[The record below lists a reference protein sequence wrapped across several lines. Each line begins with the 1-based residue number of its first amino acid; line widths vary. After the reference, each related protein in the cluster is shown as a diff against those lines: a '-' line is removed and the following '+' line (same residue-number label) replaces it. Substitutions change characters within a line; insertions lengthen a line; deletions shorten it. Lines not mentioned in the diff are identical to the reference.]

1 MFRAEQ
7 PTISSETRD
16 EADRR
21 FATLKQSLHNRLIQG
36 IDLQALRNMEEA
48 QLRVELRRG
57 AEELCRSRPDLL
69 SAADRKRLVDELVNE
84 TLGFGPLEPLL
95 HDASISDILI
105 NGPKNVYIER
115 HGRLERSAVTFY
127 DDQHLLSVIQKIVG
141 RVGRRI
147 DESSPMVDARL
158 PDGSRVNAVVK
169 PLALDGALVSIRRF
183 ASRPSNP
190 GILVENGTISREMLT
205 FLAACVQARLN
216 LIISGGTGS
225 GKTTLLNLLSGFIRD
240 DERVVTIEDAAE
252 LQLRQS
258 HVARMETR
266 ASNLEGSGEVTA
278 RDLLKNALRMR
289 PDRIVVGECR
299 GAEAF
304 DMLQAMNTGHDGSL
318 TTIHANNAHDALDR
332 LEILVGMASMDVP
345 MWFIGRQIA
354 SGVQMVV
361 HVARL
366 TGGQRKVVQISE
378 VTGYDGQHLNIQDI
392 FRFEQTGVDERG
404 MAQGN
409 FAATGIV
416 PKALDRFASLGIPL
430 SASLF
435 ALPRKTQPPVMPASS
450 ALTTPLS
457 ATTAF
462 PVTRGQA

>member
-1 MFRAEQ
+1 MFSSKADPATGTKEKRDDAEH
-7 PTISSETRD
+7 
-16 EADRR
+16 R
-21 FATLKQSLHNRLIQG
+21 FAMLKQGLHNRLVQG
-36 IDLQALRNMEEA
+36 IDLQALRNMDES

-69 SAADRKRLVDELVNE
+69 SAADRKRLVDELVDE

-95 HDASISDILI
+95 NDPSISDILI

-115 HGRLERSAVTFY
+115 NGRMERSSVSFY
-127 DDQHLLSVIQKIVG
+127 DDQHLLSMVQKIVG
-141 RVGRRI
+141 RVGRRV

-158 PDGSRVNAVVK
+158 PDGSRINAVVK

-183 ASRPSNP
+183 GSRPTSPNV
-190 GILVENGTISREMLT
+190 LVENATLSREMLM

-216 LIISGGTGS
+216 VLISGGTGS

-240 DERVVTIEDAAE
+240 EERVVTIEDAAE

-278 RDLLKNALRMR
+278 RDLLRNALRMR

-332 LEILVGMASMDVP
+332 LEVLVGMAGLDVP

-354 SGVQMVV
+354 SGVQLVA
-361 HVARL
+361 HVSRL
-366 TGGQRKVVQISE
+366 AGGQRKVVQISE
-378 VTGYDGQHLNIQDI
+378 VAGFDGQRQKLNDI
-392 FRFEQTGVDERG
+392 FLFEQTGVDEKG
-404 MAQGN
+404 MALGQ
-409 FAATGIV
+409 FVATGVV
-416 PKALDRFASLGIPL
+416 PKALERFASHGIPL
-430 SASLF
+430 NASLF
-435 ALPRKTQPPVMPASS
+435 ATTRKTSPV
-450 ALTTPLS
+450 
-457 ATTAF
+457 
-462 PVTRGQA
+462 PVKLPTGFDVLKAETMGQML